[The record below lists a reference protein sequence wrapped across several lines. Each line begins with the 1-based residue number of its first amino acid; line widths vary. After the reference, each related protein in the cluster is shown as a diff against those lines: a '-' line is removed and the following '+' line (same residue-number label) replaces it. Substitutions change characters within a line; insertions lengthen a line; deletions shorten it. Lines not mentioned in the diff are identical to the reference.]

1 MSAFQAG
8 DPDAFRELVSR
19 HMHGVFN
26 FMARH
31 TSPRMADDLAQEVFL
46 RVVERKALFKHE
58 SRFSTWLYAI
68 ARNLGVDTLRKLAHR
83 RHASLDEEGPG
94 GASLVEEIGD
104 DRAEGRGD
112 AVAETRETGERIQ
125 AALAA
130 LPEEQ
135 REVFLLREVGELPFQ
150 EIALITGASENTV
163 KSRMRYALLKLREL
177 LDPGEGKGG
186 A

>member
-1 MSAFQAG
+1 MAAFQGG
-8 DPDAFRELVSR
+8 DADAFREIVVR
-19 HMHGVFN
+19 HMPGVFN

-58 SRFSTWLYAI
+58 SRLSTWLYAI

-83 RHASLDEEGPG
+83 KHASLDEPG
-94 GASLVEEIGD
+94 ATGAPLVEELSD
-104 DRAEGRGD
+104 DHPGGRGD
-112 AVAETRETGERIQ
+112 VTAERAESGERIQ
-125 AALAA
+125 GALAV

-135 REVFLLREVGELPFQ
+135 REVFLLREVGELPFP

-163 KSRMRYALLKLREL
+163 KSRMRYAIVKLREL
-177 LDPGEGKGG
+177 LRPAEGGSDP
-186 A
+186 